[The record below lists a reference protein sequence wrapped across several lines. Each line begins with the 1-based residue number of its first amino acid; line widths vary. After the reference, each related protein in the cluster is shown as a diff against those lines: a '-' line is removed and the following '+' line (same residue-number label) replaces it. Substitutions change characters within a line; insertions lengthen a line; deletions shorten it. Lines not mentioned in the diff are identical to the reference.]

1 MRGSR
6 MLINNQQINNI
17 VKDFATYLNKLSSV
31 QEDKLIKIFL
41 DSFANYIIFFSQII
55 PRIEQSGHVYD
66 VCIQNQL
73 NLETDKFLLVAEKL
87 EKAFLLSSRV
97 KVRDYFREI
106 VGKYLFQSQIL
117 KRFYDKP
124 RGYAGDY
131 FMFEMMYDGKPLS
144 DGIGVYFDYY
154 VFYHSLVVSVM
165 NRKERMKKILKNTL
179 DRELK
184 NNSLI
189 KVLNIGCGGARDVKE
204 LFDENVFSGNIA
216 FTLMDQDEEGLS
228 YAKSKL
234 SVLKK
239 KNVKFTFIR
248 KNALEMMGFSKHSA
262 NKNYYDVI
270 YTLGIVDYF
279 LDNAFARFIKHSYS
293 MLKPGG
299 KLIVA
304 VCSNRSVECYTALK
318 WLCEWNF
325 YYRGANSVRKLI
337 NEAIGGDVNVKISWE
352 EKKQVFFVVVTRMS

>member
-1 MRGSR
+1 MPIDNR
-6 MLINNQQINNI
+6 QINTI
-17 VKDFATYLNKLSSV
+17 IKDFAAYLNKPYPI
-31 QEDKLIKIFL
+31 QDDKLIKIFL
-41 DSFANYIIFFSQII
+41 SSFKNYIVFFSRII
-55 PRIEQSGHVYD
+55 PRIEQSGHVHD
-66 VCIQNQL
+66 VGVQNQL
-73 NLETDKFLLVAEKL
+73 NFETDKFLLVAEKL
-87 EKAFLLSSRV
+87 EENLPLSSGA
-97 KVRDYFREI
+97 KVRDYFRRI

-154 VFYHSLVVSVM
+154 VFYHSLTVSVI
-165 NRKERMKKILKNTL
+165 NRKKRMKKILKNIL
-179 DRELK
+179 DQEFK
-184 NNSLI
+184 SNSLI
-189 KVLNIGCGGARDVKE
+189 KILNIGCGGARDVKE
-204 LFDENVFSGNIA
+204 LFNENTFSGNLA

-239 KNVKFTFIR
+239 KNVKFNFIQ
-248 KNALEMMGFSKHSA
+248 KNALDMMGFSKHSA
-262 NKNYYDVI
+262 KKNYYNVI

-279 LDNAFARFIKHSYS
+279 LDNAFTRFIKHSYS
-293 MLKPGG
+293 MLKPDG

-304 VCSNRSVECYTALK
+304 VCSNRNMNCYTALK

-337 NEAIGGDVNVKISWE
+337 NEAIGDDANVRISWE
-352 EKKQVFFVVVTRMS
+352 DKKQVFFIVITKIF